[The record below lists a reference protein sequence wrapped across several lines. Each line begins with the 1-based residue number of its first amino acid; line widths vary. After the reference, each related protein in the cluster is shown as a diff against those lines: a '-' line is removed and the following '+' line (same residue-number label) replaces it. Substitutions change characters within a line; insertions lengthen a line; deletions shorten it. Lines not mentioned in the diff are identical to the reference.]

1 MAGLTL
7 PGAHEDEIRT
17 SGRRHVIRIAAFV
30 GWGVVISLQT
40 AATLRDPGFSNLVA
54 EAGFIVLFVLVNL
67 QLLFMRWLG
76 HKSWRRV
83 TTRLHGSAYLSEK
96 YDLPNR
102 NYLLSELRREMPRA
116 RNTEAPFVLIQ
127 LSLENF
133 DAVRERR
140 GRAFSERAT
149 NALVE
154 TLKRQSRSSDF
165 LAHVG
170 DARFCVMLVECT
182 TEQSGVYLQRVPGV
196 ISVSDGRQMFDVPVV
211 ARVREYDMEALYAT
225 DVLREVE
232 EVQPLRRRK
241 EPRADSF
248 AA

>member
-140 GRAFSERAT
+140 GREFSERAT